1 MQTKLSPL
9 ALQSARS
16 ELIAAVN
23 AIVSK
28 YGFPASLIDGIMSSV
43 LVDIK
48 LQVIAELANEVTTV
62 TAEKERTDE

>member
-48 LQVIAELANEVTTV
+48 SQVIAELTGEVTAT
-62 TAEKERTDE
+62 EKEQINE

>member
-23 AIVSK
+23 AVVSK

-43 LVDIK
+43 LVDVK
-48 LQVIAELANEVTTV
+48 SQVIAELTGEVTAT
-62 TAEKERTDE
+62 EKEQTNE

>member
-43 LVDIK
+43 LVDVK
-48 LQVIAELANEVTTV
+48 SQVIAELTGKATT
-62 TAEKERTDE
+62 TEKEHADE

>member
-23 AIVSK
+23 AVVSK
-28 YGFPASLIDGIMSSV
+28 YGFPASLMDGIMSSV
-43 LVDIK
+43 LVDVK
-48 LQVIAELANEVTTV
+48 SQVIAELTGEVTAT
-62 TAEKERTDE
+62 EKEQTNE

>member
-48 LQVIAELANEVTTV
+48 SQVIAELTGEVTAT
-62 TAEKERTDE
+62 EKEQTNE